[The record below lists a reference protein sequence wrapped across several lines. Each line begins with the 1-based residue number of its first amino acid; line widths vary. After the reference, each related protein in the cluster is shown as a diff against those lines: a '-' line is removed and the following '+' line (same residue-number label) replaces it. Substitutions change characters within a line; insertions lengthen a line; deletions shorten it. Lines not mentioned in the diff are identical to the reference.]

1 MDALTSSMTKAQLES
16 IEDTVKKE
24 RRRLFNFIRQRVP
37 DKEDAEDIL
46 QDVFFQFI
54 TAYKQIESLEKTT
67 SWLFRVARNKI
78 IDKYR
83 KKKPESFSNYMSATM
98 GNSEDGPI
106 MLEDILPD
114 LSNGTDEVYARSMI
128 MTAIE
133 EALEEL
139 PLEQKQVFVLN
150 EFEDKGF
157 KEISDMTGLS
167 INTLLSR
174 KRYAVLFLRK
184 RLQDL
189 YDELST

>member
-46 QDVFFQFI
+46 QDVFFQFLS
-54 TAYKQIESLEKTT
+54 AYKQIESLEKTT

-83 KKKPESFSNYMSATM
+83 KKKPDSFSNYTSATT

-114 LSNGTDEVYARSMI
+114 LSNGPDEVYARSVI
-128 MTAIE
+128 WTEIE
-133 EALEEL
+133 NALEEL

-150 EFEDKGF
+150 EFEDKSF
-157 KEISDMTGLS
+157 KEISEMTGVT

-189 YDELST
+189 YDELSE